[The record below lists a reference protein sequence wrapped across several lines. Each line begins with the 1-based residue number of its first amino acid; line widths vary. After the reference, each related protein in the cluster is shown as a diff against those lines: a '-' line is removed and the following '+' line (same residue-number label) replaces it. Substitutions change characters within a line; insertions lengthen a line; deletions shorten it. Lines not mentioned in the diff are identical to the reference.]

1 MECCLVS
8 YFESKFGLII
18 PKINKLSTS
27 SLLEVLIPAGLRIK
41 TRPTFKP
48 VSNTIG
54 KENSVLYNKEK
65 KNSWITFQGIWRSC
79 FDFRSRKERSINK
92 ILEDLEKKHRAYKDK
107 LLKRQKKWGQIRF
120 REAISASNYKL
131 DFKHKEGRNGVKKST
146 NLGLELN
153 KGNSTTVQKKKK
165 KVQMLLVWMWKV
177 NLVMNLRLK
186 TLKIHCAAITLRI
199 LEI

>member
-65 KNSWITFQGIWRSC
+65 KNS
-79 FDFRSRKERSINK
+79 
-92 ILEDLEKKHRAYKDK
+92 
-107 LLKRQKKWGQIRF
+107 
-120 REAISASNYKL
+120 
-131 DFKHKEGRNGVKKST
+131 
-146 NLGLELN
+146 
-153 KGNSTTVQKKKK
+153 
-165 KVQMLLVWMWKV
+165 
-177 NLVMNLRLK
+177 
-186 TLKIHCAAITLRI
+186 
-199 LEI
+199 